1 MAFSQQILKN
11 IKNKLYG
18 DKIISYPVSKSSA
31 GIKVGDILVF
41 KYKLLNRVKERTVL
55 VVRPVEKDAKTG
67 NSLLTCVKVTLPN
80 EITLDYIKNLYTD
93 RRSLGEDQYRTYIM
107 SKIIG
112 NPQKIDYLK
121 RNQKR

>member
-1 MAFSQQILKN
+1 MVFSKQTLKN

-18 DKIISYPVSKSSA
+18 NKIIAYPVPKSSA

-55 VVRPVEKDAKTG
+55 IVRPVEKDARTG
-67 NSLLTCVKVTLPN
+67 NSLLTCVKVTLPD
-80 EITLDYIKNLYTD
+80 ELTPGYIKNLYKN
-93 RRSLGEDQYRTYIM
+93 RSSLGEDQYRTYIM

-112 NPQKIDYLK
+112 NPQKIDFIK
-121 RNQKR
+121 K

>member
-1 MAFSQQILKN
+1 MAVSQQILKN

-80 EITLDYIKNLYTD
+80 EITSDYIKNLYTD

-107 SKIIG
+107 FKIIG
-112 NPQKIDYLK
+112 NPQKIDIIK
-121 RNQKR
+121 K